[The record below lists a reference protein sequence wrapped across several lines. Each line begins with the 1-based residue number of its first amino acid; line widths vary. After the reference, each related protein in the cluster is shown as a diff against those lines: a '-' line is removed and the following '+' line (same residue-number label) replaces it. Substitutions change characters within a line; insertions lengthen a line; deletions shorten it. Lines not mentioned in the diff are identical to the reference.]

1 MRFTNCLHF
10 VCGLTLRYV
19 PKYGM
24 DVFQGLACGSVEADG
39 EKPAHSWDLRAA
51 VCAVGTRDI
60 GAHSDEALVFLLLNA
75 VDQPTIDDLFNELF
89 HRYQIRVTRWC
100 YRVTRD
106 PESVADLVQEVFLR
120 AYRRLS
126 TYRGNSRFS
135 TWLYAI
141 TRNHCLNS
149 LKKRQTEPV
158 AAGEIM
164 PDDFPGS
171 NGHEV
176 HLAMERDQSFRNM
189 WRLIQ
194 TTLTPMEVRVMAL
207 HYGHGLPFALITRQM
222 MLSNPSGAKAYIV
235 NARRKLKAVLR
246 SGEVR
251 TGAVSYGNSSAN
263 RACAAS

>member
-1 MRFTNCLHF
+1 M
-10 VCGLTLRYV
+10 
-19 PKYGM
+19 
-24 DVFQGLACGSVEADG
+24 
-39 EKPAHSWDLRAA
+39 HSWDLRAA
-51 VCAVGTRDI
+51 VCAVGSRDI
-60 GAHSDEALVFLLLNA
+60 GAHSDEALVFLLLSA
-75 VDQPTIDDLFNELF
+75 VDQPTVDDLFNELF
-89 HRYQIRVTRWC
+89 RRYQVRVTRWV

-106 PESVADLVQEVFLR
+106 QESVADLVQEVFLR
-120 AYRRLS
+120 AFRRLS

-149 LKKRQTEPV
+149 LKKRRTEPV

-164 PDDFPGS
+164 PDDFPGAQ
-171 NGHEV
+171 GHDV

-189 WRLIQ
+189 WSLIQ
-194 TTLTPMEVRVMAL
+194 TTLTPKEVRVMAL

-222 MLSNPSGAKAYIV
+222 MLTNPSGAKAYIV

-251 TGAVSYGNSSAN
+251 TGAVPYASSSAS

>member
-1 MRFTNCLHF
+1 MGIYE
-10 VCGLTLRYV
+10 VIQGSGCG
-19 PKYGM
+19 
-24 DVFQGLACGSVEADG
+24 QVEAVAD
-39 EKPAHSWDLRAA
+39 KPVHSWDLRAA
-51 VCAVGTRDI
+51 VCAVGSRNI
-60 GAHSDEALVFLLLNA
+60 GAHSDEALVFLLLSA
-75 VDQPTIDDLFNELF
+75 VDQSTVDDLFNELF
-89 HRYQIRVTRWC
+89 RRYQVRVTRWC

-106 PESVADLVQEVFLR
+106 QESVADLVQEVFLR
-120 AYRRLS
+120 AFRRLS

-158 AAGEIM
+158 AAGEMM
-164 PDDFPGS
+164 PDDFPGAH
-171 NGHEV
+171 GKEV

-189 WRLIQ
+189 WSLIQ
-194 TTLTPMEVRVMAL
+194 ATLTPMEVRVMAL

-222 MLSNPSGAKAYIV
+222 MLTNPSGAKAYIV

-251 TGAVSYGNSSAN
+251 TGAMSYGGGPAS
-263 RACAAS
+263 RVCAAS